1 MTRRTALVTGASAGI
16 GAGFARHLAARGHD
30 LLLVARRADRLA
42 DLATELSTQHGVRVE
57 VLGADLTDPAA
68 PRAVM
73 AFAEEQG
80 LDVDVLVNN
89 AGMSGSGAFAETP
102 WGEVAGELQLMV
114 TAPTE
119 LVHLA
124 APGMKARGYG
134 RVLNLSSLAAYS
146 PPGES
151 LLYSGIKSYVLQV
164 SQSLDMEL
172 KPYGVH
178 VTALCPGFTHTEF
191 HQVMGTTEAAAK
203 LPAIL
208 WQDVDDVVRE
218 GWEAVERGKPVCV
231 PGAVN
236 KVLTHVYRPI
246 PYRLQYVLGRR
257 FNPFKQ

>member
-16 GAGFARHLAARGHD
+16 GAGFARHLAARDHD

-42 DLATELSTQHGVRVE
+42 ALATELSGRQGVRVE
-57 VLGADLTDPAA
+57 TLGADLTDPAA

-73 AFAEEQG
+73 AHAEEKG
-80 LDVDVLVNN
+80 LAVDVLVNN
-89 AGMSGSGAFAETP
+89 AGMSGSTAFADTP
-102 WGEVAGELQLMV
+102 WPDVAGELQLMV
-114 TAPTE
+114 TAVTQ

-124 APGMKARGYG
+124 VPGMKARGYG
-134 RVLNLSSLAAYS
+134 RILNLSSLAAFS
-146 PPGES
+146 PPTAS
-151 LLYSGIKSYVLQV
+151 LLYSGIKSYVLQM

-172 KPYGVH
+172 KPHGVH

-191 HQVMGTTEAAAK
+191 HQAMGTAEAASK

-218 GWEAVERGKPVCV
+218 GWAAVEAGKPVCV

-236 KVLTHVYRPI
+236 KVLSHMNRPI
-246 PYRLQYVLGRR
+246 PFRLQYVLGRR
-257 FNPFKQ
+257 FNPFKH